1 MNSHQYSLRLLQKLN
16 NNFKYSL
23 CFLLLIFC
31 SSFVVLKTKPFLFN
45 YPDYWP
51 KPHYDLSKLSMSE
64 NEFQLGRQL
73 FYDPILSKDQSISC
87 ASCHLQATGFTHVDH
102 DLSHGIEGRIGKRN
116 SMALMNLAWNT
127 SFMWDGGVNHIEIQ
141 ALAPISSENEMGSSL
156 KEVVTKLNAS
166 EKYKTLFYNSY
177 KDSLV
182 TGQKTLLA
190 LTQFVVMLNSY
201 NSKYDKYVRNEAG
214 GEFTAQ
220 EKNGLSIF
228 KNNCA
233 SCHTEPLFTNN
244 EFHNN
249 GLTLDPYLK
258 DFGRMLITNKSE
270 DSLKFKVPTLRN
282 IQFTP
287 PYMHDG
293 RFETLKDVITHYNS
307 GVTHSITLAENL
319 KNNLE
324 LTHKEEVDLLVF
336 LRTLTDVEFLFNNR
350 FSYPYIN

>member
-1 MNSHQYSLRLLQKLN
+1 M
-16 NNFKYSL
+16 
-23 CFLLLIFC
+23 
-31 SSFVVLKTKPFLFN
+31 
-45 YPDYWP
+45 
-51 KPHYDLSKLSMSE
+51 
-64 NEFQLGRQL
+64 
-73 FYDPILSKDQSISC
+73 
-87 ASCHLQATGFTHVDH
+87 
-102 DLSHGIEGRIGKRN
+102 
-116 SMALMNLAWNT
+116 
-127 SFMWDGGVNHIEIQ
+127 
-141 ALAPISSENEMGSSL
+141 
-156 KEVVTKLNAS
+156 
-166 EKYKTLFYNSY
+166 
-177 KDSLV
+177 V

-336 LRTLTDVEFLFNNR
+336 LRTLTDIEFLFNNR

>member
-1 MNSHQYSLRLLQKLN
+1 M
-16 NNFKYSL
+16 
-23 CFLLLIFC
+23 
-31 SSFVVLKTKPFLFN
+31 
-45 YPDYWP
+45 
-51 KPHYDLSKLSMSE
+51 PHYDLSKLSMSE

-73 FYDPILSKDQSISC
+73 FYDPILSRDESISC
-87 ASCHLQATGFTHVDH
+87 ASCHLQATGFTHIDH

-127 SFMWDGGVNHIEIQ
+127 SFMWDGGVNHIELQ
-141 ALAPISSENEMGSSL
+141 ALAPISSEDEMGSSL
-156 KEVVTKLNAS
+156 KEVVTKLNALK
-166 EKYKTLFYNSY
+166 KYKTLFYNSY

-201 NSKYDKYVRNEAG
+201 NSKYDKYIRNEKG
-214 GEFTAQ
+214 GEFTMQ
-220 EKNGLSIF
+220 EKNGLAIF

-258 DFGRMLITNKSE
+258 DFGRMLITNKFE

-293 RFETLKDVITHYNS
+293 RFETLKAVITHYNS
-307 GVTHSITLAENL
+307 GITHSITLAEDL

-336 LRTLTDVEFLFNNR
+336 LRTLTDKEFLFNNR
-350 FSYPYIN
+350 FSYPHIN

>member
-1 MNSHQYSLRLLQKLN
+1 M
-16 NNFKYSL
+16 
-23 CFLLLIFC
+23 
-31 SSFVVLKTKPFLFN
+31 
-45 YPDYWP
+45 
-51 KPHYDLSKLSMSE
+51 PHYDLSKLSMSE

-73 FYDPILSKDQSISC
+73 FYDPILSRDESISC

-127 SFMWDGGVNHIEIQ
+127 SFMWDGGVNHIELQ

-201 NSKYDKYVRNEAG
+201 NSKYDKYVRNEDG

-220 EKNGLSIF
+220 EKNGLALF
-228 KNNCA
+228 KNTCA

-336 LRTLTDVEFLFNNR
+336 LRTLTDTEFLFNNR

>member
-1 MNSHQYSLRLLQKLN
+1 MSKTIKFSLYSV
-16 NNFKYSL
+16 
-23 CFLLLIFC
+23 LIILC
-31 SSFVVLKTKPFLFN
+31 SSFLVLINKTLIFD
-45 YPDYWP
+45 YPEYWP
-51 KPHYDLSKLSMSE
+51 KPHYDFSKLSMSE

-102 DLSHGIEGRIGKRN
+102 DLSHGIEGRIGRRN

-127 SFMWDGGVNHIEIQ
+127 SFMWDGGVNHIELQ
-141 ALAPISSENEMGSSL
+141 ALAPISSKNEMDSSL
-156 KEVVTKLNAS
+156 KEVVDKLNTS
-166 EKYKTLFYNSY
+166 RKYKSLFYNSY
-177 KDSLV
+177 QDSLV

-190 LTQFVVMLNSY
+190 LTQFIVMLNSY
-201 NSKYDKYVRNEAG
+201 NSKYDKFIRNEDIDI
-214 GEFTAQ
+214 FTQQ
-220 EKNGLSIF
+220 EKNGLIIF
-228 KNNCA
+228 KKNCA

-249 GLTLDPYLK
+249 GLKLDPYIK
-258 DFGRMLITNKSE
+258 DYGRMQITNNPE

-293 RFETLKDVITHYNS
+293 RFETLKAVITHYSS
-307 GVTHSITLAENL
+307 GISHSTTLSERL
-319 KNNLE
+319 KNNLD
-324 LTHKEEVDLLVF
+324 LTHKEKVDLLVF
-336 LRTLTDVEFLFNNR
+336 LRTLTDTDFLFNNR

>member
-1 MNSHQYSLRLLQKLN
+1 
-16 NNFKYSL
+16 
-23 CFLLLIFC
+23 
-31 SSFVVLKTKPFLFN
+31 
-45 YPDYWP
+45 
-51 KPHYDLSKLSMSE
+51 MSE

-73 FYDPILSKDQSISC
+73 FYDPILSRDQSISC

-102 DLSHGIEGRIGKRN
+102 DLSHGIDGRIGKRN

-127 SFMWDGGVNHIEIQ
+127 SFMWDGGVNHIELQ

-201 NSKYDKYVRNEAG
+201 NSKYDKYVRNEDG

-220 EKNGLSIF
+220 EKNGLALF

-336 LRTLTDVEFLFNNR
+336 LRTLTDTEFLFNNR